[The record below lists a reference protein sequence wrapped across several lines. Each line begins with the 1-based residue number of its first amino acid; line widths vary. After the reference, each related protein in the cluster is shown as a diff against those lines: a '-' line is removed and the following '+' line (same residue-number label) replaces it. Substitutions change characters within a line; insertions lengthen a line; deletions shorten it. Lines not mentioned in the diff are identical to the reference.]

1 MEQNTQIVVLGL
13 GNILL
18 RDEGVGVRVIEELQR
33 CYDFSPAVKLI
44 DGGTAGFGLVTEIEG
59 CKKLLVVDA
68 VKAGNEPGTVYKFW
82 RGDITVQIP
91 QTLSVHDIGFF
102 EALEHWKIL
111 GIEPEVVFF
120 GIEPED
126 MNSWGFDLTQCI
138 QDKMPKLVALV
149 IDQLQA
155 DGITVTNKNNVI

>member
-18 RDEGVGVRVIEELQR
+18 RDEGVGVRVIEELQKR
-33 CYDFSPAVKLI
+33 YDFSPPVKMI

-68 VKAGNEPGTVYKFW
+68 VKAGNEPGTVYKF
-82 RGDITVQIP
+82 RRNDITVQIP
-91 QTLSVHDIGFF
+91 QTLSVHDLGFY
-102 EALEHWKIL
+102 EALEHWKML
-111 GIEPEVVFF
+111 GIDPEVIFF

-126 MNSWGFDLTQCI
+126 MSSWGFDLTPCI
-138 QDKMPKLVALV
+138 QDKMPKLVNL
-149 IDQLQA
+149 IIEELKTE
-155 DGITVTNKNNVI
+155 GIAVTVKI

>member
-18 RDEGVGVRVIEELQR
+18 RDEGVGVRVIEELQKR
-33 CYDFSPAVKLI
+33 YDFSPPVKLI

-59 CKKLLVVDA
+59 CKILLVVDA
-68 VKAGNEPGTVYKFW
+68 VKAGNEPGTIYKFR

-91 QTLSVHDIGFF
+91 QSLSVHDIGFF

-111 GIEPEVVFF
+111 GIEPEVMFF

-126 MNSWGFDLTQCI
+126 MNSWGFDLTPCI
-138 QDKMPKLVALV
+138 LDKIPKLVALV
-149 IDQLQA
+149 IEQLQT
-155 DGITVTNKNNVI
+155 DGITVSEKT

>member
-18 RDEGVGVRVIEELQR
+18 RDEGVGVKVVQELQKQ
-33 CYDFSPAVKLI
+33 YDFSPPVKLL
-44 DGGTAGFGLVTEIEG
+44 DGGTAGFGLVTDIEG
-59 CKKLLVVDA
+59 CKKLLVIDA
-68 VKAGNEPGTVYKFW
+68 VKAGNEPGTIYKFK
-82 RGDITVQIP
+82 RGDISVQIS
-91 QTLSVHDIGFF
+91 QTLSVHDLGFF
-102 EALEHWKIL
+102 EALEHWKML

-126 MNSWGFDLTQCI
+126 MNSWGFDLTPCI

-149 IDQLQA
+149 IEKLRA
-155 DGITVTNKNNVI
+155 DGITVTDKF

>member
-33 CYDFSPAVKLI
+33 SYDFFPPVKML
-44 DGGTAGFGLVTEIEG
+44 DGGTAGFGLVTEIED

-68 VKAGNEPGTVYKFW
+68 VKAGNEPGTVYKFKS
-82 RGDITVQIP
+82 GDITVTIP
-91 QTLSVHDIGFF
+91 QTLSVHDLGFF
-102 EALEHWKIL
+102 EALEQWKML
-111 GIEPEVVFF
+111 GINPEVIFF

-126 MNSWGFDLTQCI
+126 MNSWGFDLTPSI
-138 QDKMPKLVALV
+138 QNKMPKLVALV
-149 IDQLQA
+149 IDQLQV
-155 DGITVTNKNNVI
+155 DGIVVTEKT

>member
-33 CYDFSPAVKLI
+33 RYDFFPPVKML

-59 CKKLLVVDA
+59 CNKLLVVDA
-68 VKAGNEPGTVYKFW
+68 VKAGNEPGTVYKFKS
-82 RGDITVQIP
+82 GDITVTIP
-91 QTLSVHDIGFF
+91 QTLSVHDLGFF
-102 EALEHWKIL
+102 EALEQWKML
-111 GIEPEVVFF
+111 GINPEVIFF

-126 MNSWGFDLTQCI
+126 MNSWGFDLTPSI
-138 QDKMPKLVALV
+138 QNKLPKLVALV
-149 IDQLQA
+149 IDQLQG
-155 DGITVTNKNNVI
+155 DGIVVTEKT

>member
-18 RDEGVGVRVIEELQR
+18 RDEGVGVKVVQELQKR
-33 CYDFSPAVKLI
+33 YDFSPPVKMI

-68 VKAGNEPGTVYKFW
+68 VKAGNEPGTVYKFR
-82 RGDITVQIP
+82 RGDINVQIP
-91 QTLSVHDIGFF
+91 QTLSVHDLGFF
-102 EALEHWKIL
+102 EALEHWKML
-111 GIEPEVVFF
+111 GIDPEVIFF

-126 MNSWGFDLTQCI
+126 MASWGFDLTPCI
-138 QDKMPKLVALV
+138 QDKMPKLVALLNE
-149 IDQLQA
+149 QLRA
-155 DGITVTNKNNVI
+155 DGITVTEKT

>member
-18 RDEGVGVRVIEELQR
+18 RDEGVGVKVVQELQKR
-33 CYDFSPAVKLI
+33 YDFSPPVKMI

-68 VKAGNEPGTVYKFW
+68 VKAGNEPGTVYKFR
-82 RGDITVQIP
+82 RGDINVQIP
-91 QTLSVHDIGFF
+91 QTLSVHDLGFF
-102 EALEHWKIL
+102 EALEHWKML
-111 GIEPEVVFF
+111 GIDPEVIFF

-126 MNSWGFDLTQCI
+126 MASWGFDLTPCI
-138 QDKMPKLVALV
+138 QDKMPKLVAL
-149 IDQLQA
+149 LNELLRA
-155 DGITVTNKNNVI
+155 DGITVTEKT

>member
-1 MEQNTQIVVLGL
+1 MEKNTLIVVLGL

-18 RDEGVGVRVIEELQR
+18 RDEGVGVRVIEELQKR
-33 CYDFSPAVKLI
+33 YDFSPPVKMI

-68 VKAGNEPGTVYKFW
+68 VKAGNEPGTIYKFR

-91 QTLSVHDIGFF
+91 QSLSVHDIGFF

-111 GIEPEVVFF
+111 GIEPEVTFF

-126 MNSWGFDLTQCI
+126 MNSWGFDLTPCI

-149 IDQLQA
+149 IEELQA
-155 DGITVTNKNNVI
+155 DGITATEKT

>member
-1 MEQNTQIVVLGL
+1 MEQNTLIVVLGL

-18 RDEGVGVRVIEELQR
+18 RDEGVGVRIIEELQKR
-33 CYDFSPAVKLI
+33 YNFSPPVKMI

-59 CKKLLVVDA
+59 CKKLLVIDA
-68 VKAGNEPGTVYKFW
+68 VKAGNEPGTIYKFR

-91 QTLSVHDIGFF
+91 QSLSVHDIGFF

-111 GIEPEVVFF
+111 GIEPEVTFF

-126 MNSWGFDLTQCI
+126 MNSWGFDLTPCI

-149 IDQLQA
+149 IEELHA
-155 DGITVTNKNNVI
+155 EGITATEKT

>member
-33 CYDFSPAVKLI
+33 RYDFFPPVKML

-59 CKKLLVVDA
+59 CNKLLVVDA
-68 VKAGNEPGTVYKFW
+68 VKAGNEPGTVYKFKS
-82 RGDITVQIP
+82 GDITVTIP
-91 QTLSVHDIGFF
+91 QTLSVHDLGFF
-102 EALEHWKIL
+102 EALEQWKML
-111 GIEPEVVFF
+111 GINPEVIFF

-126 MNSWGFDLTQCI
+126 MNSWGFDLTPSI
-138 QDKMPKLVALV
+138 QNKLPKLVALV

-155 DGITVTNKNNVI
+155 DGITVTEKS

>member
-33 CYDFSPAVKLI
+33 RYDFFPPVKML

-59 CKKLLVVDA
+59 CNKLLVVDA
-68 VKAGNEPGTVYKFW
+68 VKAGNEPGTVYKFKS
-82 RGDITVQIP
+82 GDITVTIP
-91 QTLSVHDIGFF
+91 QTLSVHDLGFF
-102 EALEHWKIL
+102 EALEQWKML
-111 GIEPEVVFF
+111 GINPEVIFF

-126 MNSWGFDLTQCI
+126 MNSWGFDLTPSI
-138 QDKMPKLVALV
+138 QNKIPKLVALV
-149 IDQLQA
+149 IDQLQV
-155 DGITVTNKNNVI
+155 DGIVVTEKT

>member
-1 MEQNTQIVVLGL
+1 MEQNTRIVILGL

-18 RDEGVGVRVIEELQR
+18 RDEGVGVRLIEELQKR
-33 CYDFSPAVKLI
+33 YDFSPPVKII

-59 CKKLLVVDA
+59 CKKLLVIDA
-68 VKAGNEPGTVYKFW
+68 VKAGNEPGTIYKFR
-82 RGDITVQIP
+82 RGDITVKIP
-91 QTLSVHDIGFF
+91 QSLSVHDIGFF

-111 GIEPEVVFF
+111 GIEPEVTFF

-126 MNSWGFDLTQCI
+126 MNSWGFDLTSCI

-149 IDQLQA
+149 IEELQA
-155 DGITVTNKNNVI
+155 DGITVTEKT

>member
-18 RDEGVGVRVIEELQR
+18 RDEGVGVRVIEELQKR
-33 CYDFSPAVKLI
+33 YDFSPSVKLI

-59 CKKLLVVDA
+59 CIKLLVVDA
-68 VKAGNEPGTVYKFW
+68 VKAGNDPGTVYKFS
-82 RGDITVQIP
+82 RNDITVQIP
-91 QTLSVHDIGFF
+91 QTLSVHDLGFY
-102 EALEHWKIL
+102 EALEHWKML
-111 GIEPEVVFF
+111 GIEPEVLFF

-126 MNSWGFDLTQCI
+126 MASWGFDLTPCI

-149 IDQLQA
+149 IEQLRA
-155 DGITVTNKNNVI
+155 DGITVTEKT

>member
-1 MEQNTQIVVLGL
+1 MEQNTEIVVLGL

-18 RDEGVGVRVIEELQR
+18 RDEGVGVKVIEELR
-33 CYDFSPAVKLI
+33 KRYDFLPPVKLI

-59 CKKLLVVDA
+59 CQKLLVVDA
-68 VKAGNEPGTVYKFW
+68 VKAGNEPGTVYKFR
-82 RGDITVQIP
+82 RGDITVTIS

-111 GIEPEVVFF
+111 GIEPEVIFF

-126 MNSWGFDLTQCI
+126 INSWGFDLTPCI

-155 DGITVTNKNNVI
+155 DGITVTKKNNMI

>member
-18 RDEGVGVRVIEELQR
+18 RDEGVGVKVVQELQKR
-33 CYDFSPAVKLI
+33 YDFSPPVKMI

-68 VKAGNEPGTVYKFW
+68 VKAGNEPGTVYKFR
-82 RGDITVQIP
+82 RGDINVQIP
-91 QTLSVHDIGFF
+91 QTLSVHDLGFF
-102 EALEHWKIL
+102 EALEHWKML
-111 GIEPEVVFF
+111 GIDPEVIFF

-126 MNSWGFDLTQCI
+126 MASWGFDLTPCI
-138 QDKMPKLVALV
+138 QDKMPKLVALL
-149 IDQLQA
+149 IEQLRA
-155 DGITVTNKNNVI
+155 DGITVTEKI